1 MQQQGIGPRFEHK
14 LIQLQRERQNGHLA
28 VEAYDEQLT
37 RLIEEEV
44 ASQEQVQQ
52 ATQRAQL
59 WEQAQ
64 QRWRNLEQERAERE
78 QREKKEKVLQ
88 VEEKQKEKQ
97 QEMKRLQPTEEKRP
111 VSPQT
116 LEEKLF
122 EERRKFYEEE
132 APAIIERYK
141 DNARK
146 QRSTHDFLQMSIIV
160 CSALATTTTGTTIFT
175 GATTLSIAL
184 KVIAALFSLV
194 VAIAS
199 GAMAYFKYKERSN
212 DTQKAA
218 DTIEDDYNALK
229 LGTGIYKG
237 KPMGESLS
245 IFAENTN
252 NTISDHKKKQQL
264 LDQPPEAKSGQVVQ

>member
-1 MQQQGIGPRFEHK
+1 MQGIGPRFEHK
-14 LIQLQRERQNGHLA
+14 LIQLQRERQNGRLP

-44 ASQEQVQQ
+44 VSQEQVQH

-64 QRWRNLEQERAERE
+64 QRWRNLEQERLERE
-78 QREKKEKVLQ
+78 QREKKEHVLQ
-88 VEEKQKEKQ
+88 AEKQKKEKQ
-97 QEMKRLQPTEEKRP
+97 QEMKQLQSTEEKKSS
-111 VSPQT
+111 SPQT

-132 APAIIERYK
+132 ARAIIERYK

-175 GATTLSIAL
+175 GATTLSIVL
-184 KVIAALFSLV
+184 KIIAAIFSLV

-199 GAMAYFKYKERSN
+199 GAMAYFKFKERSN

-229 LGTGIYKG
+229 LGTGIYKS

-252 NTISDHKKKQQL
+252 STISEHKKKQQL
-264 LDQPPEAKSGQVVQ
+264 LDQPPEAKSGQAV